1 MFCFLLQ
8 NPLNPINYL
17 FKSIWQNHAG
27 QTIGK
32 QNLRVLTSS
41 TLIPAL
47 HDLNQ
52 QKKTYQYGESN
63 SYSPLMICANKFAS
77 LSS

>member
-1 MFCFLLQ
+1 MVCFLLQ
-8 NPLNPINYL
+8 NPLNPMNYL

-52 QKKTYQYGESN
+52 QKKKLTSTVNQIHT
-63 SYSPLMICANKFAS
+63 PLS
-77 LSS
+77 